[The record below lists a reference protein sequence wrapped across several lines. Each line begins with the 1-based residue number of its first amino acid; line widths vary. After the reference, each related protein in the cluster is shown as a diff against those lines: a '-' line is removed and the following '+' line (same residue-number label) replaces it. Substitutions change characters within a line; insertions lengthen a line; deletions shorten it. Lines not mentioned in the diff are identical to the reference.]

1 MPEIAR
7 PTNASPGLGLCLEY
21 AALQVPK
28 FDRRRSFGDWSVQVE
43 LGKMAFYAAPL
54 GGLPSRRWS
63 DIIVFASAVVAVSL
77 GATAW
82 ISDSDQTAIASAA
95 LWQATEHISF
105 EDRFQV
111 SIRSRM
117 SRIVGAMPLD
127 RPAFAVEEMNL
138 RAAKSLLSQR
148 LLSRDWRAD
157 LGDQPRT
164 DAAAWISDS
173 DQTAIASASLPQAT
187 KHISFEDRFLQ
198 ASIPSRMLRIVSATP
213 LDHPVLAVEET
224 NFRAAKPLLSQR
236 LPSRDWRAD
245 LGDQP
250 RTDEAKPTPTAGLP
264 LPRPRPAAAE
274 IESGPGSLSAFALN
288 SATPDD
294 RTLLQKLSDLLPR
307 RLTLASL
314 APDGGLFGRGPDLA
328 SLGFDGFTAVYDI
341 SARTVYLPNG
351 MSLEAHSG
359 MGNLRDDPE
368 HVSVPKAGATPPAV
382 YELKLRES
390 LFHGVQAL
398 RMIPVAG
405 SDISGRSGLLAHS
418 FMLGPNGDS
427 NGCVSIKDYDR
438 FLKAFNAGEINRL
451 VVVPS
456 LSSIK
461 LASQSATQS

>member
-1 MPEIAR
+1 MLLQ
-7 PTNASPGLGLCLEY
+7 GLGLCLEY

-43 LGKMAFYAAPL
+43 LGKKAFYAAPL

-77 GATAW
+77 GAAAW

-95 LWQATEHISF
+95 LSQATEHISF
-105 EDRFQV
+105 EDRFQA

-117 SRIVGAMPLD
+117 PRIVGTMPLD
-127 RPAFAVEEMNL
+127 RPALAVEEMNL

-157 LGDQPRT
+157 LGD
-164 DAAAWISDS
+164 
-173 DQTAIASASLPQAT
+173 
-187 KHISFEDRFLQ
+187 
-198 ASIPSRMLRIVSATP
+198 
-213 LDHPVLAVEET
+213 LDET
-224 NFRAAKPLLSQR
+224 
-236 LPSRDWRAD
+236 
-245 LGDQP
+245 
-250 RTDEAKPTPTAGLP
+250 KPTPTASLP
-264 LPRPRPAAAE
+264 LPRSRPAAADL
-274 IESGPGSLSAFALN
+274 ESGPGPLSAFAHN
-288 SATPDD
+288 SATSDD
-294 RTLLQKLSDLLPR
+294 RTLLQKLSDLWPGH
-307 RLTLASL
+307 LTLASL

-368 HVSVPKAGATPPAV
+368 HVSVPKAGATPPAA

-398 RMIPVAG
+398 RMIRVAG

-427 NGCVSIKDYDR
+427 NGCVSIKDSDR

>member
-1 MPEIAR
+1 MLLR
-7 PTNASPGLGLCLEY
+7 GLGLCLEY

-43 LGKMAFYAAPL
+43 LGKKAFYAAPL

-77 GATAW
+77 GAAAW
-82 ISDSDQTAIASAA
+82 ISYSDQTAIASAA
-95 LWQATEHISF
+95 LSQATEHISF
-105 EDRFQV
+105 EDRFQA

-117 SRIVGAMPLD
+117 PRIVGAVPLD

-173 DQTAIASASLPQAT
+173 DRTAIASAALPQAAE
-187 KHISFEDRFLQ
+187 HISFEDRFLQ
-198 ASIPSRMLRIVSATP
+198 ASSPSRMPRIVSVSATP
-213 LDHPVLAVEET
+213 LGRPAFAVEEM
-224 NFRAAKPLLSQR
+224 NLRAAITLPSQR

-245 LGDQP
+245 LGDL
-250 RTDEAKPTPTAGLP
+250 DEAKLTPTASLP
-264 LPRPRPAAAE
+264 LPRSRPAAADL
-274 IESGPGSLSAFALN
+274 ESGPGPLSAFAHN
-288 SATPDD
+288 SAMPDD

-307 RLTLASL
+307 HLTLASL
-314 APDGGLFGRGPDLA
+314 APDGGLFSRGPDLA

-461 LASQSATQS
+461 LVSQSATQS

>member
-1 MPEIAR
+1 
-7 PTNASPGLGLCLEY
+7 
-21 AALQVPK
+21 
-28 FDRRRSFGDWSVQVE
+28 
-43 LGKMAFYAAPL
+43 MAFYVAPL
-54 GGLPSRRWS
+54 AGLPSRRWPET
-63 DIIVFASAVVAVSL
+63 IAGLAAFAVSL
-77 GATAW
+77 GAAAW
-82 ISDSDQTAIASAA
+82 MSDSDRTVIASAA
-95 LWQATEHISF
+95 LPQATEHISF
-105 EDRFQV
+105 EDRFLH
-111 SIRSRM
+111 
-117 SRIVGAMPLD
+117 PLD

-138 RAAKSLLSQR
+138 RAAI
-148 LLSRDWRAD
+148 
-157 LGDQPRT
+157 T
-164 DAAAWISDS
+164 
-173 DQTAIASASLPQAT
+173 LP
-187 KHISFEDRFLQ
+187 
-198 ASIPSRMLRIVSATP
+198 
-213 LDHPVLAVEET
+213 
-224 NFRAAKPLLSQR
+224 SQR

-245 LGDQP
+245 LGDL
-250 RTDEAKPTPTAGLP
+250 DEAKLTPTASLP
-264 LPRPRPAAAE
+264 LPRSRPAAADL
-274 IESGPGSLSAFALN
+274 ESGPGPLSAFAHN
-288 SATPDD
+288 SAMPDD
-294 RTLLQKLSDLLPR
+294 RTLLQKLSDLLRR

-314 APDGGLFGRGPDLA
+314 APDGGLFSRGPDLA

-438 FLKAFNAGEINRL
+438 FLKAFNDGEINRL

-461 LASQSATQS
+461 LVSQSATQS